1 MGDILDEINKI
12 RRKIRKLSPRQ
23 QEALGR
29 LAGELVGNKANQL
42 YESSSE
48 EDKILWRKQLPFH
61 HGDIGCALVDD
72 GKKRKDYLRVGLGK
86 GLMISD
92 IADKDE
98 WVYPQIAS
106 LTKRNVAKKRR
117 KGSGSSSRK
126 SP

>member
-1 MGDILDEINKI
+1 MGDIFDEIDKI
-12 RRKIRKLSPRQ
+12 RRKIRKLTPRQ

-42 YESSSE
+42 YESRSE
-48 EDKILWRKQLPFH
+48 EGKILWRKELPIH

-72 GKKRKDYLRVGLGK
+72 GKKRKDHLRIGLGK

-98 WVYPQIAS
+98 WMYPLIAS
-106 LTKRNVAKKRR
+106 PKKR
-117 KGSGSSSRK
+117 KTTK
-126 SP
+126 KV

>member
-1 MGDILDEINKI
+1 MGDILDEIDKI
-12 RRKIRKLSPRQ
+12 RRKIRKLTPKQ

-29 LAGELVGNKANQL
+29 LVGELVGNKANQL
-42 YESSSE
+42 YETRSE
-48 EDKILWRKQLPFH
+48 EGKILWRKEIPVH
-61 HGDIGCALVDD
+61 HGDLGCALVDD
-72 GKKRKDYLRVGLGK
+72 GRKRKDHLRIGLGK

-98 WVYPQIAS
+98 WVYPLIAS

-126 SP
+126 RP